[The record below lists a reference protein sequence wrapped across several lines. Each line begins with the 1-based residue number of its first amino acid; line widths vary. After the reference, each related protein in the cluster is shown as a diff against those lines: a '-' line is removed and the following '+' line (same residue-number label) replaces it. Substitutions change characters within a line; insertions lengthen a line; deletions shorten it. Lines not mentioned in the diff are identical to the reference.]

1 MQNKQRITEFG
12 LALIATVC
20 VGSAAAAP
28 LDPQQF
34 VAGWPLDVTGEE
46 TFYDLTLTHEVY
58 RFGRSL
64 RLHMHVLDVVYPEQL
79 PEGTPQQQTAWL
91 QARFDELAAK
101 VASS

>member
-28 LDPQQF
+28 LDPQKF

-46 TFYDLTLTHEVY
+46 TFYDLTLTHEAKIKVNKTVEAQDPWLALA
-58 RFGRSL
+58 R
-64 RLHMHVLDVVYPEQL
+64 VPES
-79 PEGTPQQQTAWL
+79 
-91 QARFDELAAK
+91 RRD
-101 VASS
+101 